1 MQKLIKKIASKF
13 PRTYR
18 EDIEQELFI
27 ESCEC
32 EQRFDPTRGT
42 SLLSFCYP
50 SLFFKALHFV
60 EEQRNYMAVGDD
72 GYKLEKE
79 NAGNSFEEEIDYA
92 DRWNELSPQ
101 EQLIYRL
108 KHWRGMPL
116 EEIVEEFS
124 EVIGIKTRKT
134 LSKKLT
140 QINKKLNL

>member
-1 MQKLIKKIASKF
+1 
-13 PRTYR
+13 
-18 EDIEQELFI
+18 
-27 ESCEC
+27 
-32 EQRFDPTRGT
+32 
-42 SLLSFCYP
+42 
-50 SLFFKALHFV
+50 
-60 EEQRNYMAVGDD
+60 MAVGDD